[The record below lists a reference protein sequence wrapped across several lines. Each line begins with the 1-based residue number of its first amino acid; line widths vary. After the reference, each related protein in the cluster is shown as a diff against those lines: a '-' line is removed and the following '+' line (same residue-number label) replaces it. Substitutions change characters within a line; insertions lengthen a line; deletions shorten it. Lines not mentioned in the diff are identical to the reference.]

1 MSGIIKLLPDHIA
14 NQIAA
19 GEVVQRPSSVVKELI
34 ENAIDAGAT
43 KIQVLIKDAGKTLI
57 QVIDNGKGMND
68 ADALLCFE
76 RHATS
81 KVASADDLFNLKT
94 KGFRGEAL
102 ASIAA
107 IAHVKLTTRH
117 QDQET
122 GISIVNEGSKLAPV
136 EPTVCSVGTRFDV
149 KNLFFNVPA
158 RRNFLKSDAVEF
170 NHIVDEF
177 LRVAIPHPEIAFTL
191 THNDAEVYNLPAT
204 ISRKRIVDVLGK
216 QFNERLVPI
225 EEETDIVRIK
235 GYLLKP
241 EYAKKS
247 RGDQYFF
254 VNNRFFRDNY
264 FNHAVNKAFEGL
276 IQPKHFA
283 GYFIFF
289 EIDASKIDV
298 NVHPT
303 KTEIKFE
310 EDKFIYSIL
319 FSTIKLA
326 LGKYNIAPTLDF
338 ERETSFDIP
347 HEMKYQ
353 PVSEPVIKVDTNY
366 NPFLTTAS
374 TSGSRVSSGQSPA
387 MRAAGFGSN
396 DYSTEDWKKFYSIQ
410 EEEITEQGAL
420 QLDQQ
425 EQLTGKQF
433 LVKDNYVFTT
443 CKSGIM
449 VIDAQRAIERIVYD
463 DLFNKFISSPINS
476 QTLLFPLE
484 KECAKAEL
492 ALWNENSA
500 LLKQLGFYSSIHSDT
515 LRIEGVPSCLE
526 AETIDACIDL
536 ILESLNYKD
545 LDKGEI
551 AHVIV
556 SAIALSS
563 SRKKQ
568 NLNHDEAVNNLIEQ
582 LFLCPEHAQT
592 PSGKKI
598 IDTLQLNQLIARF

>member
-19 GEVVQRPSSVVKELI
+19 GEVVQRPASVVKELI

-43 KIQVLIKDAGKTLI
+43 KVQVLIKDAGKTLI
-57 QVIDNGKGMND
+57 QVIDNGKGMNE
-68 ADALLCFE
+68 ADARLCFE

-107 IAHVKLTTRH
+107 IAHVKLITRH
-117 QDQET
+117 QDNET
-122 GISIVNEGSKLAPV
+122 GISLVNEGSKLASV
-136 EPTVCSVGTRFDV
+136 EPMVCAVGTRFDV

-158 RRNFLKSDAVEF
+158 RRNFLKSDTVEF

-177 LRVAIPHPEIAFTL
+177 LRVALPHPEIAFSL
-191 THNDAEVYNLPAT
+191 HHNDSEVYHLPST
-204 ISRKRIVDVLGK
+204 ISRKRIVDILGK

-225 EEETDIVRIK
+225 EEETDIVSIK
-235 GYLLKP
+235 GYLIKP
-241 EYAKKS
+241 EFSKKS
-247 RGDQYFF
+247 RGDQFFF

-264 FNHAVNKAFEGL
+264 FNHAVNKAFDGL

-289 EIDASKIDV
+289 DIDASKIDV

-319 FSTIKLA
+319 YSTIKLA

-338 ERETSFDIP
+338 ERETCFDIP
-347 HEMKYQ
+347 HDMKYQ
-353 PVSEPVIKVDTNY
+353 PVSEPVIKVDTTY
-366 NPFLTTAS
+366 NPFFNVS
-374 TSGSRVSSGQSPA
+374 SKPSSSISSGQSPA

-396 DYSTEDWKKFYSIQ
+396 DYSTADWQNFYAIQ
-410 EEEITEQGAL
+410 EDDTAEQTTL
-420 QLDQQ
+420 QLDQ
-425 EQLTGKQF
+425 EDASINKQF
-433 LVKDNYVFTT
+433 LVKGNYIFTT
-443 CKSGIM
+443 CKSGLM

-476 QTLLFPLE
+476 QTLLFPIE
-484 KECAKAEL
+484 KECSKAGL
-492 ALWNENSA
+492 ALWNSNCT
-500 LLKQLGFYSSIHSDT
+500 LLKQLGFHTTSTADVLH
-515 LRIEGVPSCLE
+515 IEGVPSCLE
-526 AETIDACIDL
+526 TETIDTCVDL
-536 ILESLNYKD
+536 ILESLSFKD
-545 LDKGEI
+545 IDKGEI
-551 AHVIV
+551 AHVMV
-556 SAIALSS
+556 SAIAISA

-568 NLNHDEAVNNLIEQ
+568 NLHLEEVVVNLIDQ
-582 LFLCPEHAQT
+582 LFLCPEHAHT

-598 IDTLQLNQLIARF
+598 IDTIQLNQLIARF